1 MLKMKAIVS
10 HDIDH
15 LTLSEHYLK
24 DLIVPKY
31 FVRSYIEFFSGK
43 ISLIELMNRYGDVF
57 RNKWQH
63 IEELISFN
71 SKNKV
76 LATFFIAVNNGIGL
90 SYSKE
95 QAAFWIHKILQLGC
109 QVGGHGIEFENFE
122 KINAEFSLFKDIS
135 KQSTFGT
142 RMHYIRTNEQTFSN
156 MAKAGY
162 SFDCSEMSFNAPYKI
177 GSMWEFPFQI
187 MDGFIIERPK
197 KWQCKNFTQSCE
209 ETKKIIDKVV
219 DLKLP
224 YLGIDFHDRYFSD
237 SHKTWKDWYMWL
249 IEYLVNQK
257 IEFVNF
263 KQAIDELELIKSV
276 QKYPQSKFSQELK

>member
-24 DLIVPKY
+24 DLIVPKH

-43 ISLIELMNRYGDVF
+43 ISLLELMNRYGDVF

-71 SKNKV
+71 SKNNV
-76 LATFFIAVNNGIGL
+76 LATFFIAVNNGKGL

-109 QVGGHGIEFENFE
+109 QVGLHGIEFENFE

-135 KQSTFGT
+135 KQSIFGT
-142 RMHYIRTNEQTFSN
+142 RMHYIRTNDQTFTN

-162 SFDCSEMSFNAPYKI
+162 SFDTTEMSFNAPYKI
-177 GSMWEFPFQI
+177 VDMWEFPFQI
-187 MDGFIIERPK
+187 MDGYIIEKHK
-197 KWQCKNFTQSCE
+197 KWQSKNFSQSCD
-209 ETKKIIDKVV
+209 ETKQIIDKVL
-219 DLKLP
+219 DLNLP

-263 KQAIDELELIKSV
+263 KQAIGELELIKSV
-276 QKYPQSKFSQELK
+276 QKYPKPEFS